1 MVRHF
6 FVSFNLSSLNCPK
19 LFLISQLH
27 PPLVLTWQVY
37 MFVYVQVL
45 YLRHCYHQATKAP
58 SSCYHLPVGNGS
70 KQILILM
77 PESQS
82 NGNLS
87 YTLLGSYC
95 NILCRNLSSGKV
107 RVSLHLNCLVMIII
121 TKKLL
126 TKYYVRI
133 CKCAPS
139 ECGWLNYTA
148 VCVRVYWRT
157 LFRSSCLQLIK

>member
-6 FVSFNLSSLNCPK
+6 FISFNLSSLNCPK
-19 LFLISQLH
+19 AISDLSITS
-27 PPLVLTWQVY
+27 PLVLTWQVY

-45 YLRHCYHQATKAP
+45 YLRHCYQQATKAP

-87 YTLLGSYC
+87 CTLLGRYC

-107 RVSLHLNCLVMIII
+107 RVSLHLNCLVIII

-133 CKCAPS
+133 CKCALG